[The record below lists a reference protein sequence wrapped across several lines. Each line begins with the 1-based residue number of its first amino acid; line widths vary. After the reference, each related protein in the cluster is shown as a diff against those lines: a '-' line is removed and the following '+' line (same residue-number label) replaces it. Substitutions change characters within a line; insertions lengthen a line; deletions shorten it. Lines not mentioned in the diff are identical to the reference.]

1 MKKYKKQ
8 PASKSTTET
17 LDLIF
22 KDPIRMKPQKK
33 GNKKKKIDIDDI
45 DTTTEASIQNGNDE
59 D

>member
-45 DTTTEASIQNGNDE
+45 DTTTEASI
-59 D
+59 